1 MTEWREHNYKS
12 NLIWTG
18 AGTQGTKNYVSYDR
32 DYEIHIEGKPIILGS
47 SDPMFRG
54 NPDVH
59 NPEDMFLASVS
70 ACHMLWFLHICSTN
84 RIVVSAYNDHAEGTM
99 HDGADG
105 AGQFTSI
112 TLHPHATIE
121 HKSDLRK
128 AHEAHVEANKKCFIA
143 NSLNFPVKHKAT
155 FECLDD

>member
-1 MTEWREHNYKS
+1 
-12 NLIWTG
+12 
-18 AGTQGTKNYVSYDR
+18 
-32 DYEIHIEGKPIILGS
+32 
-47 SDPMFRG
+47 
-54 NPDVH
+54 
-59 NPEDMFLASVS
+59 
-70 ACHMLWFLHICSTN
+70 
-84 RIVVSAYNDHAEGTM
+84 M